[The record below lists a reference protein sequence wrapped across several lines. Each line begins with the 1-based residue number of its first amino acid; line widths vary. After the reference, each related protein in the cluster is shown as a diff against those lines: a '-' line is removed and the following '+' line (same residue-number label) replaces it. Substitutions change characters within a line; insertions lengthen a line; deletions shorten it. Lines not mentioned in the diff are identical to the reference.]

1 GSLDG
6 LPPPSPQSGCNALQ
20 LALSPSCASLG
31 WIQQTALTIYSES
44 AFQRGPMPNLSLGN
58 RLNSLNALGNHHC
71 GKGLSAY
78 KVEIHMMRIA
88 TVLARWPRVAPP
100 TPLPR

>member
-1 GSLDG
+1 
-6 LPPPSPQSGCNALQ
+6 
-20 LALSPSCASLG
+20 
-31 WIQQTALTIYSES
+31 
-44 AFQRGPMPNLSLGN
+44 MPNLSLGN

-100 TPLPR
+100 TSLPR